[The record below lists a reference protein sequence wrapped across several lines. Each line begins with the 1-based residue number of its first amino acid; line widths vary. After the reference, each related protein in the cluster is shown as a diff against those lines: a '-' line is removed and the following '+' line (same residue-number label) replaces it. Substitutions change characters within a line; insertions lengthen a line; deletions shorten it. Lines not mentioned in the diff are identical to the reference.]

1 MLRLFT
7 KTLQF
12 KSRLLT
18 TTQLL
23 MSTRKPSLVTE
34 EETLENLSRE
44 MRREMG
50 KIGNE
55 NILQAAQ
62 QELRSQ

>member
-1 MLRLFT
+1 MLRFFS
-7 KTLQF
+7 KTLQTR
-12 KSRLLT
+12 SRLLS
-18 TTQLL
+18 TTQFL

-50 KIGNE
+50 KLGNE